1 MECPGGARD
10 YRSGSFITC
19 TVLTTL
25 TLVVLFATTGVDDV
39 LMHCQPICP
48 GPNCGSICSYLTEYR
63 GVDKAIYLI
72 LRVAIILCIVSAISC
87 GCFKEVL
94 QIPRCPDDCNTRYV
108 LFGRPCF
115 VAGLL
120 LLILFVYWLIAV
132 GRTTLSSTNSSAIF
146 VYIFALAWLAI
157 PLVCCG
163 LARLL
168 VPEEKAEKGDED
180 QSLISSRDA
189 RVAP

>member
-1 MECPGGARD
+1 MECPGRARD

-25 TLVVLFATTGVDDV
+25 TLVVLFATTGVDD
-39 LMHCQPICP
+39 LHQHCYSICP
-48 GPNCGSICSYLTEYR
+48 GPDCGWICSRLTEYR
-63 GVDKAIYLI
+63 GMEKAIYLI
-72 LRVAIILCIVSAISC
+72 LSVVIFLCIVSAISC

-108 LFGRPCF
+108 LCGRPCF

-120 LLILFVYWLIAV
+120 LLTLFVYWLIAV
-132 GRTTLSSTNSSAIF
+132 GRTTLLSANTSAIF
-146 VYIFALAWLAI
+146 VYIFALAWLAM

-168 VPEEKAEKGDED
+168 VPDEKAEKGDED
-180 QSLISSRDA
+180 RALISSRDA
-189 RVAP
+189 RAAP